1 MINPYEA
8 ERLINL
14 IRTKNIRN
22 KQSNI
27 VSAGYTFDTD
37 CQKIVSLDNANP
49 YTGRKELIDVFPR
62 LKHKYDQCWAFESHL
77 QAYIVQNVGKGINDS
92 LDRVILEGSKVDWI
106 GNEVYCGVGMQRIDV
121 LIETRNSN
129 GELSII
135 PIELKA
141 VEATVETV
149 RQVSRYIEWLKQY
162 YLPNRGNMTI
172 RPFIVGRKYRNPHNK
187 NRLDLINEIEK
198 VKASELKINYAEY
211 SIESDYLCF
220 DLAF

>member
-14 IRTKNIRN
+14 IRTKNNRN
-22 KQSNI
+22 KQRNI
-27 VSAGYTFDTD
+27 VSAGYTYDLD
-37 CQKIVSLDNANP
+37 CQKIVSLGNANP
-49 YTGRKELIDVFPR
+49 YTGRKDLINVFPR
-62 LKHKYDQCWAFESHL
+62 LKRKYEEHKAFESHL
-77 QAYIVQNVGKGINDS
+77 QAYIVQNIGKGINDS
-92 LDRVILEGSKVDWI
+92 LNRVILEGSIVDWI

-141 VEATVETV
+141 FNATVETV
-149 RQVSRYIEWLKQY
+149 SQVSRYIEWLKQY
-162 YLPNRGNMTI
+162 YLPNRENMTI
-172 RPFIVGRKYRNPHNK
+172 RPFIVGRKYKNPGDK
-187 NRLDLINEIEK
+187 NRLDLISEIKK
-198 VKASELKINYAEY
+198 VKAHEPKINYAEY
-211 SIESDYLCF
+211 NIESDYLCF